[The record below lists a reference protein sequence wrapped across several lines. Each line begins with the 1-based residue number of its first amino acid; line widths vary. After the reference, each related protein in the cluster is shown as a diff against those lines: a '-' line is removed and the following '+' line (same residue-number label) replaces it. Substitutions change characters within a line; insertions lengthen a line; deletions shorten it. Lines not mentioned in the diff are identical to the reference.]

1 MRNSTASAEWN
12 GVLKSGKGEM
22 RLANST
28 FSFTFNSRMEGGDGS
43 SPEELLAAA
52 LAGCFSMA
60 LSADLEKAGFAP
72 QQVTSN
78 ATAHFDNA
86 SGKWTLET
94 IALDVRANVPGIDDS
109 KFQEIAKGTK
119 TACPVS
125 RALTGVQINVNAKL
139 V

>member
-1 MRNSTASAEWN
+1 MRNSSASAEWN

-22 RLANST
+22 RLSNAT
-28 FSFTFNSRMEGGDGS
+28 FPFTFNSRMEGGDGS

-52 LAGCFSMA
+52 LAGCYSMA

-125 RALTGVQINVNAKL
+125 RALTGVDIQVNAK
-139 V
+139 